1 MVTYFENKGENMK
14 IVSYILAIITFCL
27 LCIVLVN
34 YEKPSFVKFDTAMSD
49 AFFGND
55 LIIAFHYFGETTA
68 IIFVALILLFV
79 VWLKQRNYRGML
91 FILLTIGMGR
101 VWNQLLKN
109 WIDRPRP
116 EIASHINSFSF
127 PSSHAML
134 ALLYL
139 LTMAYL
145 LTEVLASQKKA
156 IIIWG
161 TAILLSIMAGLS
173 RIAERHNFATDVIAG
188 WCIGYTWFIIC
199 IIWYEQRKRK
209 LNKLTDNTL
218 H

>member
-1 MVTYFENKGENMK
+1 MK
-14 IVSYILAIITFCL
+14 IVSYILALITFCL
-27 LCIVLVN
+27 FGIMLVS
-34 YEKPSFVKFDTAMSD
+34 YEKPSFVKFDAAMSD
-49 AFFGND
+49 ALFGND

-68 IIFVALILLFV
+68 IIVVALILLFV

-101 VWNQLLKN
+101 VWNQLIKN
-109 WIDRPRP
+109 WVDRPRP
-116 EIASHINSFSF
+116 EVASHINSFSF
-127 PSSHAML
+127 PSGHAML

-139 LTMAYL
+139 LTIAYL
-145 LTEVLASQKKA
+145 LTETLASQKKA
-156 IIIWG
+156 MIIWAA
-161 TAILLSIMAGLS
+161 AILLSIMAGLS
-173 RIAERHNFATDVIAG
+173 RIAESHHYATDVIAG

-199 IIWYEQRKRK
+199 VIWYERRKRK